1 MCGQRATSQPLQ
13 LVNSCGFLSHN
24 LDHCSDS
31 RSVRRF
37 NRVLVIR
44 FTERP
49 NAIMECHGAETYIG
63 KLIMRSEDLAAVKL
77 SLLVFW
83 TMTPCGSIN
92 FSPEYGGSLFIR
104 NVGIYLQVHTTIK
117 PRRLTSAKK

>member
-1 MCGQRATSQPLQ
+1 
-13 LVNSCGFLSHN
+13 
-24 LDHCSDS
+24 
-31 RSVRRF
+31 
-37 NRVLVIR
+37 
-44 FTERP
+44 
-49 NAIMECHGAETYIG
+49 MECHGAETYIG